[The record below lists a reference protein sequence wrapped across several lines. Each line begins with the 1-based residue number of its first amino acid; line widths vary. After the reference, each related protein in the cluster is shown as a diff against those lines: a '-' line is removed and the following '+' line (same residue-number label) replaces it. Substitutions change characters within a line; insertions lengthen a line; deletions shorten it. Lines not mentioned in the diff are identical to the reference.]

1 MILLVAEAGLY
12 VVCCVMLPLLGAVL
26 AFLFRRWA
34 PWVGMATAGG
44 ILFAVAGVVR
54 QVWLR
59 GPQHYAVGGW
69 EARLAPQLYVDG
81 LSALMLAMTALVGLG
96 VTLYALGYFPSHHDA
111 PEAQEPSGGGLF
123 WPLWLFLWMALN
135 ALFLAADAFNLYV
148 TLELVALSAVALVA
162 QAGGAAALA
171 AAMRY
176 LFTSLLGS
184 LSYLFGVALLYAA
197 YATVDLASLGRL
209 VTAGPLCWTALAT
222 LTVGLLLKS
231 ALFPLHF
238 WLPPAHANAPA
249 PVSAALSALVVKGS
263 FYLLLRLWFQTFPGL
278 VTPAAG
284 QLLGGIGA
292 CAILWGSVQALRQ
305 SRLKLLVAYSTVAQL
320 GYLFLVFPLAEGAQR
335 FAAWSGVLLF
345 ALAHAFGKSAMFLS
359 SGVVLKATGHDRLE
373 EIGGSGLTLP
383 LVTFA
388 LAAVGIIGL
397 PPSGGF
403 MAKWLLLNAALAG
416 GQWWWILV
424 MAAGTLMAASYVLR
438 VLAAA
443 FRSSAA
449 PAAAPPI
456 PAVMQWTALSLALV
470 AMLLGLFAAPPIE
483 LLRQGAPFAGALLS
497 GGEP

>member
-1 MILLVAEAGLY
+1 MTELSAVWSI
-12 VVCCVMLPLLGAVL
+12 MLPLLGAVL
-26 AFLFRRWA
+26 AFLFRRQA
-34 PWVGMATAGG
+34 PLVGIATAGG

-54 QVWLR
+54 QVWLT
-59 GPQHYAVGGW
+59 GPQRYAVGGW
-69 EARLAPQLYVDG
+69 EARLAPQLYADG

-96 VTLYALGYFPSHHDA
+96 VSLYALGYFPSHRDA
-111 PEAQEPSGGGLF
+111 PEAQEPSRGGLF

-184 LSYLFGVALLYAA
+184 LSYLLGVALLYAS
-197 YATVDLASLGRL
+197 YATVDLASLSRL
-209 VTAGPLCWTALAT
+209 VAPGPLGWTALA
-222 LTVGLLLKS
+222 LITVGLLLKS

-249 PVSAALSALVVKGS
+249 PVSAVLSALVVKGS

-292 CAILWGSVQALRQ
+292 AAILWGSLKALSQ
-305 SRLKLLVAYSTVAQL
+305 SRLKLMVAYSTVAQL
-320 GYLFLVFPLAEGAQR
+320 GYLFLAFPLAQGAQR
-335 FAAWSGVLLF
+335 FTAWSGVLLF
-345 ALAHAFGKSAMFLS
+345 ALAHAFGKAAMFLS
-359 SGVVLKATGHDRLE
+359 AGAVIKATGHDRLDE
-373 EIGGSGLTLP
+373 LGGTGQVLP
-383 LVTFA
+383 LVTFS

-403 MAKWLLLNAALAG
+403 MAKWLLLNAAMAG

-443 FRSSAA
+443 FRTSAV
-449 PAAAPPI
+449 PAAAPTV
-456 PAVMQWTALSLALV
+456 PAVMQWAALSLALV
-470 AMLLGLFAAPPIE
+470 ALLMGLFAAPPLE
-483 LLRQGAPFAGALLS
+483 LLRQGAPFAGPLLS
-497 GGEP
+497 GGKP